1 MDTITFA
8 QIGYLA
14 LLWTGVSI
22 FGWVTTQ
29 ILKTPV
35 RVAWKHRAAL
45 KGDSLALYNW
55 TIRTI
60 PIVFTTLISVQMGVW
75 PDWVSAAWEVML
87 GASAGCFSVVVYHA
101 IKTTL
106 PKIIGVLPDVIK
118 KRLGG

>member
-8 QIGYLA
+8 QLGYLA

-35 RVAWKHRAAL
+35 RVAWKQRAAL

-101 IKTTL
+101 LKTTL
-106 PKIIGVLPDVIK
+106 PKIIGILPDVIK